1 MAPLFHF
8 RRCRPA
14 VSSDSHI
21 CPDVWLSV
29 DTDQLFL
36 RTKGRL
42 REGRQKEA
50 PQAPQSTSSLASTTP
65 FSNAGSSRQSTE
77 GQLVSCLW
85 PGMGALRK
93 WQAVFKAKSS
103 APAPWRRPPPQR
115 AHWSLGSAK
124 WYEHST
130 FSSQGPP
137 KFSPPGLREEERP
150 WCLDESTVAACSPVG
165 TVQDGWEALSQLS
178 VRTGCQSNASLLAS
192 GQEGGRLVR

>member
-14 VSSDSHI
+14 VSSGSHI
-21 CPDVWLSV
+21 CPDVWLLV

-36 RTKGRL
+36 RTKGCL
-42 REGRQKEA
+42 REGRQKE
-50 PQAPQSTSSLASTTP
+50 APQSTSSLASTTP

-103 APAPWRRPPPQR
+103 APAPWRRPPPPPREPTGLWEVQSGTNTQP
-115 AHWSLGSAK
+115 SLPK
-124 WYEHST
+124 V
-130 FSSQGPP
+130 PP

>member
-14 VSSDSHI
+14 VSSGSHI
-21 CPDVWLSV
+21 CPDVWLPV

-36 RTKGRL
+36 RTKGCL
-42 REGRQKEA
+42 REGRQKE
-50 PQAPQSTSSLASTTP
+50 APQSTSSLASTTP

-103 APAPWRRPPPQR
+103 APAPWRRHTTHPESPLVPGKCKVVRTLNLLFPRSPLSSALQACMR
-115 AHWSLGSAK
+115 RNGLGA
-124 WYEHST
+124 WMNQQWLHA
-130 FSSQGPP
+130 
-137 KFSPPGLREEERP
+137 LR
-150 WCLDESTVAACSPVG
+150 W
-165 TVQDGWEALSQLS
+165 ALS
-178 VRTGCQSNASLLAS
+178 RMA
-192 GQEGGRLVR
+192 GRPCPSCLRG

>member
-103 APAPWRRPPPQR
+103 APASWRSSPPPPREPAGPWEVQSGTNTQP
-115 AHWSLGSAK
+115 SLPKAPLSSAL
-124 WYEHST
+124 
-130 FSSQGPP
+130 QACLRRN
-137 KFSPPGLREEERP
+137 GLGAWMNQQWLHALR
-150 WCLDESTVAACSPVG
+150 W
-165 TVQDGWEALSQLS
+165 ALS
-178 VRTGCQSNASLLAS
+178 RMA
-192 GQEGGRLVR
+192 GRPCPSCL